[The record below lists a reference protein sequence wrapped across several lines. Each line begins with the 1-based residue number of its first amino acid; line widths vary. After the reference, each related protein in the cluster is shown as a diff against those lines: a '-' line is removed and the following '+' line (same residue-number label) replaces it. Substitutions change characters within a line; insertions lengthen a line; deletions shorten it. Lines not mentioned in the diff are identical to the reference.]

1 MKNATRRRIVRSFI
15 PAALAALISSGPAAS
30 SSTAAENRYFAS
42 PKDAVDALVAAAR
55 DGDQNA
61 LIAVL
66 GPGSERLVD
75 SGDAVADRGA
85 RKRFVARFDEAN
97 EIVMDGDTRAEFNV
111 GNDDWPFP
119 VPLVKEADGWRYDI
133 AAGEDEI
140 LNRRIG
146 ENELS
151 TVEVCLAIVD
161 AQREYYERNP
171 IGAELSHYARQFR
184 SDPGKRNGLYWETGE
199 NEEPSPLGPFIAAAV
214 AEGYSHETPP
224 AEAQP
229 YHGYFFRMLTRQ
241 GPDAPGGA
249 YDYLVRDVLLGGFAA
264 VAYPAEY
271 GTSGITTF
279 LVNHDG
285 VVYESDLG
293 PDTRELALAMTSFNP
308 DSTWI
313 RVDRSEP

>member
-1 MKNATRRRIVRSFI
+1 MKIAPTVRTLI
-15 PAALAALISSGPAAS
+15 LAALTVLTSAGASASSG
-30 SSTAAENRYFAS
+30 TAPENRYFAS
-42 PKDAVDALVAAAR
+42 PEAAVEALVAAVR
-55 DGDQNA
+55 NGDPDA

-66 GPGSERLVD
+66 GPGSQRLVD
-75 SGDAVADRGA
+75 SGDAVSDRAG
-85 RKRFVARFDEAN
+85 RERFVARFDETH
-97 EIVMDGDTRAEFNV
+97 EILPVGDSRAEFEV

-119 VPLVKEADGWRYDI
+119 IPLVKEAGGWRYDV

-151 TVEVCLAIVD
+151 TVEVCLALVD
-161 AQREYYERNP
+161 AQREYYLSNP
-171 IGAELSHYARQFR
+171 AGADLPHYARQFR
-184 SDPGKRNGLYWETGE
+184 SDPGQRNGLYWETGDDE
-199 NEEPSPLGPFIAAAV
+199 APSPLGPFFAAAV
-214 AEGYSHETPP
+214 AEGYSHGTSPTEP
-224 AEAQP
+224 QP
-229 YHGYFFRMLTRQ
+229 YHGYFFRILTRQ
-241 GPDAPGGA
+241 GPDAPGGE
-249 YDYLVRDVLLGGFAA
+249 YDYLVRDMLIGGFAA
-264 VAYPAEY
+264 VAWPAEY

-293 PDTRELALAMTSFNP
+293 PDTRDLALAMTAFNP

>member
-1 MKNATRRRIVRSFI
+1 MNNATRRRIFRAFTLATLAVLIFTG
-15 PAALAALISSGPAAS
+15 AATSAAI
-30 SSTAAENRYFAS
+30 AAENRYFAS
-42 PKDAVDALVAAAR
+42 PKDAVDALVVAAR
-55 DGDQNA
+55 DGNRDA

-75 SGDAVADRGA
+75 SGDPVADREA

-97 EIVMDGDTRAEFNV
+97 EIVLDGDSLAEFNV

-119 VPLVKEADGWRYDI
+119 VPLVKESNGWRYDI

-161 AQREYYERNP
+161 AQREYYQRNP
-171 IGAELSHYARQFR
+171 TGAELSHYAGQFR
-184 SDPGKRNGLYWETGE
+184 SDRGKRNGLYWETGE
-199 NEEPSPLGPFIAAAV
+199 DEEPSPLGPFIAAAV
-214 AEGYSHETPP
+214 AEGYSHGTSPTEP
-224 AEAQP
+224 QP
-229 YHGYFFRMLTRQ
+229 YHGYYFRILTRQ

-249 YDYLVRDVLLGGFAA
+249 YDYLVHNVLLGGFAA

-279 LVNHDG
+279 LVSHDG

-293 PDTRELALAMTSFNP
+293 PETRELALAMTSFNP
-308 DSTWI
+308 DATWI
-313 RVDRSEP
+313 RVDRSQP